1 MLHTYPQVASEDVF
15 NLRGVVSSVSKQFT
29 CLITNYPEV

>member
-1 MLHTYPQVASEDVF
+1 MLHTYPQVASDVF